1 MPMPAEGERGMHIA
15 MVSVHGLIRG
25 SELELGRDADTGG
38 QTKYVVELARALARR
53 DEVRQVDLFTRRVE
67 DDRVS
72 SDYARDEES
81 LGEGARIVRIRAGG
95 DRYRRKELLWPSLD
109 AFVRGMLAFYRGEG
123 TLPDLVHGHYADAGY
138 VALAFAELADIPLV
152 FTGHSLGRNKL
163 RALKGAGMDDE
174 SIERQYR
181 IGHRIDVEEEV
192 LASADLVVAST
203 RHEVARG
210 YELYESAPEARFT
223 VIPPGIDVER
233 FYPYYYDLDE
243 AFDPGEAIVRA
254 RVRMR
259 QEIARFL
266 TEPDKPLILA
276 ISRPDRRKNIDG
288 LVIAYGEDKELQ
300 HIANLAIFA
309 GVRKDIEAMDDNER
323 EVLTRMLLLMDRYD
337 LYGRMALP
345 KKHEPDTDIPVL
357 YRIAAGRRGVFV
369 NPALVENF
377 GITLIEASSS
387 GLPVVSTDHGGPKD
401 IIELCRSGLL
411 VDARDTTAIQDALR
425 SILVE
430 REQWERYSE
439 NGIRGVREHFSWRA
453 HSERYLEALSGLDS
467 EPRRHRRSPAARA
480 LRPGRK
486 VLVSDIDHTLVD
498 DAGAPSAGIADLAR
512 AVAERDIAVVVATGR
527 SLARTRPVVAR
538 LRDAGLPHPVA
549 MVCSVG
555 SEIYY
560 GEEEVPD
567 RGWAHRLER
576 GGWKR
581 DDIVAALA
589 ELDGRKLQEDD
600 AQGPYKVS
608 YYLDPDGS
616 ADATGTDGAV
626 THDATERVERALA
639 EAGLEATVVV
649 SKDRFVDVLPRRASK
664 GRAVQWLE
672 RVFGLQ
678 EKDIA
683 VAGDSGNDRE
693 MLVGRHA
700 GIVVGNHAPE
710 LERLAGRPGITFVE
724 GEMAAGVLEGLAALG
739 WWEDAQQPT
748 ATH

>member
-1 MPMPAEGERGMHIA
+1 

-25 SELELGRDADTGG
+25 FELELGRDADTGG

-53 DEVRQVDLFTRRVE
+53 DDVSQVDLFTRRVE
-67 DDRVS
+67 DERVS
-72 SDYARDEES
+72 SAYARDVEP
-81 LGEGARIVRIRAGG
+81 LGDGARIVRVRAGG

-109 AFVRGMLAFYRGEG
+109 AFVRGMLTFYREEG
-123 TLPDLVHGHYADAGY
+123 ALPDLVHGHYADAGY
-138 VALAFAELADIPLV
+138 VAMAFAELVDVPLV

-163 RALKGAGMDDE
+163 RALKGAGLDDDA
-174 SIERQYR
+174 IERQYK
-181 IGHRIDVEEEV
+181 IAHRIDVEEEV
-192 LASADLVVAST
+192 LANADLVVAST

-210 YELYESAPEARFT
+210 YELYDAAPEARFE

-243 AFDPGEAIVRA
+243 AFDPGEDIVRA

-401 IIELCRSGLL
+401 IISLCQSGRL
-411 VDARDTTAIQDALR
+411 VDARDTSAIQDALR
-425 SILVE
+425 SILVD

-439 NGIRGVREHFSWRA
+439 NGIHGVREHFSWRA
-453 HSERYLEALSGLDS
+453 HSERYVAALSAIEADA
-467 EPRRHRRSPAARA
+467 PRHRRSGAARE

-486 VLVSDIDHTLVD
+486 VLISDIDHTLVD
-498 DAGAPSAGIADLAR
+498 DAGHPSSGIDALAR
-512 AVAERDIAVVVATGR
+512 AMREHDIALVVATGR

-538 LRDAGLPHPVA
+538 LREAGLRHPVA

-560 GEEEVPD
+560 GESEVQD

-576 GGWKR
+576 GGWDR
-581 DDIVAALA
+581 AAVVGALA
-589 ELDGRKLQEDD
+589 SVDGVALQEDE
-600 AQGPYKVS
+600 AQGPFKVS
-608 YYLDPDGS
+608 YYLQNDSNGDPTGVQGNRP
-616 ADATGTDGAV
+616 ATDETY
-626 THDATERVERALA
+626 ERVEQALTD
-639 EAGLEATVVV
+639 AGVDATVVV
-649 SKDRFVDVLPRRASK
+649 SKDRFVDVLPKRASK

-672 RVFGLQ
+672 RVFGLR
-678 EKDIA
+678 EGDIA

-710 LERLAGRPGITFVE
+710 LEGLAGRPNVTFTE
-724 GEMAAGVLEGLAALG
+724 GAMAAGVLEGIEALG
-739 WWEDAQQPT
+739 WLEREAAPGG
-748 ATH
+748 AN